1 MKTLSDK
8 KKTAVNE
15 ASKVEINK
23 ETGLSVG
30 NGSDANEIIIADK
43 GQAISVN
50 KEDAAKLIE
59 ALKKMI

>member
-15 ASKVEINK
+15 ANKVEINK

-30 NGSDANEIIIADK
+30 NGADADEIIIADK
-43 GQAISVN
+43 GQAISVT

-59 ALKKMI
+59 TLKKMI